1 MTRDDVISMAREA
14 GLLIPSFRIDGG
26 LSLGC
31 CSITQFEQFAELVAK
46 HEREEC
52 AKVCEQHAK
61 DSWDHEGGAL
71 SCADKIRARGEQ

>member
-1 MTRDDVISMAREA
+1 MTLDEVIDLFNEA
-14 GLLIPSFRIDGG
+14 GDLAEWKPGVGNLMR
-26 LSLGC
+26 
-31 CSITQFEQFAELVAK
+31 FAELVAK

-71 SCADKIRARGEQ
+71 ACADKIRARGEQ